1 MILCSDIIFN
11 ETGHVFCAHAPEE
24 KTEEDR
30 AMPEYNGIDPS
41 CPFDVSE
48 YTSRPAPGTAKGRV
62 DVRRIL
68 AEADEY
74 YAKNDP
80 AGAEKMLEEQ
90 LGIAE
95 ELNDREGKLGILN
108 ELLGCYRKTGNAEAG
123 LRTAGESTKLVS
135 GLGMEG
141 TVTAGT
147 VYLNAATTMREFGRA
162 EDAVRYYDTAAR
174 AYAAN
179 LDPGDYRFA
188 GLYNNYAA
196 CMEACGNH
204 RSAEDYY
211 KRALAVISR
220 LRDCALEEAVTCVNL
235 ACMYGDL
242 DSEDERIEEYLMRAK
257 RLFDREDVPRD
268 GYYAFNA
275 MKCVDAFSH
284 FGFFRDAKE
293 LRLRAEEIY
302 GILQKS

>member
-1 MILCSDIIFN
+1 
-11 ETGHVFCAHAPEE
+11 
-24 KTEEDR
+24 
-30 AMPEYNGIDPS
+30 MPEYNGIDPS
-41 CPFDVSE
+41 CPFDASE
-48 YTSRPAPGTAKGRV
+48 YASRPAPGTAKGRV

-68 AEADEY
+68 AEADGY

-80 AGAEKMLEEQ
+80 AGAEKMLEKQ
-90 LGIAE
+90 LSTAE

-135 GLGMEG
+135 ELGMEG
-141 TVTAGT
+141 SVTAGT

-196 CMEACGNH
+196 CMEACGDH

-242 DSEDERIEEYLMRAK
+242 DSEDERIEEYLMRAR

>member
-1 MILCSDIIFN
+1 
-11 ETGHVFCAHAPEE
+11 
-24 KTEEDR
+24 
-30 AMPEYNGIDPS
+30 MPEYNGIEPS
-41 CPFDVSE
+41 CPFDASE
-48 YTSRPAPGTAKGRV
+48 YTSKTVPGTAAGRV
-62 DVRRIL
+62 DVRKIL
-68 AEADEY
+68 AEADVL

-80 AGAEKMLEEQ
+80 AGAAKMLEEQ
-90 LGIAE
+90 LAAAE
-95 ELNDREGKLGILN
+95 QLNDREGKLGILN
-108 ELLGCYRKTGNAEAG
+108 ELLGCYRKTGDAEAG
-123 LRTAGESTKLVS
+123 LRTAEDSTRLVS
-135 GLGMEG
+135 ELGMEG

-147 VYLNAATTMREFGRA
+147 VFLNAATTMREFGRA
-162 EDAVRYYDTAAR
+162 EDAVRLYDTAAR
-174 AYAAN
+174 AYSAN

-196 CMEACGNH
+196 CMEACEDFG
-204 RSAEDYY
+204 SAEDYY

-220 LRDCALEEAVTCVNL
+220 LRGCEMEEAVTCVNL

-242 DSEDERIEEYLMRAK
+242 DSEDGRIEEYLMRAK

-284 FGFFRDAKE
+284 FGFLRDAKE

-302 GILQKS
+302 GVLQKS